1 VRYSLLHPSVAPFDR
16 FPKGFPK
23 GLSSVGDRIDGSD
36 EFSMNLPCLEG
47 KFSEVRQDFIANS
60 SQAAQMLTGSNMGT

>member
-1 VRYSLLHPSVAPFDR
+1 
-16 FPKGFPK
+16 
-23 GLSSVGDRIDGSD
+23 LSSLGIRIDGSD
-36 EFSMNLPCLEG
+36 ESSMNLPCLEG